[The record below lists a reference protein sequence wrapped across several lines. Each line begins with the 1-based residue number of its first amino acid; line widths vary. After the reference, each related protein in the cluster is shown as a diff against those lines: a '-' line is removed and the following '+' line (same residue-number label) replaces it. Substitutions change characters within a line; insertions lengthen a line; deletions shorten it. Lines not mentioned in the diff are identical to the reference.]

1 MPGCRGLIGSTNK
14 RPIYGSKVT
23 KMKKYIPWLALMI
36 FFVGFSSAYAAD
48 KVLYHIDDAKE
59 QATRALRNIRNHL
72 DTAPD
77 TKIIV
82 VTHGDG
88 VDFLLDGA
96 RDEKNNLSYG
106 PLIADLKAR
115 GVTFEVCQITMKR
128 RNMTKDM
135 FVLEADFVPSGVVRV
150 AHLQYEDH
158 FAYIKP

>member
-1 MPGCRGLIGSTNK
+1 M
-14 RPIYGSKVT
+14 V
-23 KMKKYIPWLALMI
+23 KKYSLWLALLL
-36 FFVGFSSAYAAD
+36 FFAGFSSAYAGD

-72 DTAPD
+72 DSAPD

-106 PLIADLKAR
+106 PLIADLKSR
-115 GVTFEVCQITMKR
+115 GVTFEVCEITMKR
-128 RNMTKDM
+128 RSLTKDM

-150 AHLQYEDH
+150 GHLQYEEH